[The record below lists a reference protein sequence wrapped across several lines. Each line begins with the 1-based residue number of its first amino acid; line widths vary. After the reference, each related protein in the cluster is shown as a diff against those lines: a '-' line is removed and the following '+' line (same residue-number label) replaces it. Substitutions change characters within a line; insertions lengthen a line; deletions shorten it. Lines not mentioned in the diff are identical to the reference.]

1 MKLEETLNG
10 GYNGLYGEVV
20 TYDIYRLK
28 KIPFKPD
35 IIFDF
40 GANIGVF
47 TRYARTLFPDALIVS
62 VEPHP
67 ANVALFKHFTND
79 HNNILIEK
87 AIGRGKMWHNLGAVN
102 GSGESYVSSGLG
114 FENDMMRNAA
124 DMSLGIEDTMIECVM
139 PDTII
144 YQFWKPGMK
153 AIWKCDIEGGEN
165 VIYGDKSSMEAISQM
180 DYITMEVHWYAL
192 TGGLAYDEVKAATL
206 KAIDELKETH
216 NTELDNV
223 TFWALKKEYGTQIP

>member
-47 TRYARTLFPDALIVS
+47 TRYARTLFHDALIVS

-67 ANVALFKHFTND
+67 DNIKLFKEFTND
-79 HNNILIEK
+79 KNNILIEK

-114 FENDMMRNAA
+114 FENEMMRNAV
-124 DMSLGIEDTMIECVM
+124 DNSLGIEDSMIKCAM
-139 PDTII
+139 PDEII
-144 YQFWKPGMK
+144 SQYWKQGMK
-153 AIWKCDIEGGEN
+153 AILKVDIEGGEN
-165 VIYGDKSSMEAISQM
+165 IIYGHQSSMDIIKQI

-206 KAIDELKETH
+206 RAIEELKETH
-216 NTELDNV
+216 TTELDNV
-223 TFWALKKEYGTQIP
+223 TFWALKKEYESR